1 METFLNLYKK
11 DLTPYISK
19 MPIMKKEGNEWVKKG
34 ELDYISWTDCLR
46 LLYEFGAKSVKYGNI
61 LSENGHSLFLKDGKC
76 PEVHVFVEIDG
87 DRYELIYPV
96 IDGARDIDVAKIA
109 QSDVH
114 NATQRGFVKCVAMN
128 TGLGLSL
135 WEKEDKELSKK
146 PKDDIEY
153 HNLYA
158 VIERVKR
165 KYAAAVEQTGGQR
178 ELSGIIET
186 SEKAIEAT
194 FKHASNLGGLEK
206 RLDGVLRHD

>member
-1 METFLNLYKK
+1 METFLSLYKK
-11 DLTPYISK
+11 DLTQYISK
-19 MPIMKKEGNEWVKKG
+19 KPIMKKEGSELVKKG

-46 LLYEFGAKSVKYGNI
+46 LLYESGAQSVKYGNI
-61 LSENGHSLFLKDGKC
+61 LSENGHSLFLQDGKC

-87 DRYELIYPV
+87 QRYELTYPV
-96 IDGARDIDVAKIA
+96 IDGARDIKMENIL

-114 NATQRGFVKCVAMN
+114 NATQRGFVKCVAVN

-135 WEKEDKELSKK
+135 WEKEDKELSKR

-178 ELSGIIET
+178 ELSGIIEI
-186 SEKAIEAT
+186 SEKAIETT